1 MRAIASSSALTDSPG
16 VRRGPPIP
24 ATPSQKAPAPSPSS
38 TRPPLST
45 SSDAADLATT
55 AGWRSGRLS
64 TSGSSVTRSVR
75 AAA

>member
-1 MRAIASSSALTDSPG
+1 MIASSSASTDSFG
-16 VRRGPPIP
+16 VRRGPPI
-24 ATPSQKAPAPSPSS
+24 ASTPSQKAPAPSPSS
-38 TRPPLST
+38 TRPPESW
-45 SSDAADLATT
+45 SSEAADFAST